1 MSKVNWRK
9 AASPSHANL
18 CMVPIVTIGWQ
29 MFSRVKTSKVPIH
42 TGDLNPHLIYTK
54 FLRSYT
60 PVCSQIPQLSCWLLD
75 RFKASFYTAHL
86 ALSVFGIKAVYTKHR
101 HRPRYLRQV
110 QERAAS
116 NALRAGDAAQN
127 VNTLRRFV
135 LKLESHLGLLSVTA
149 LVLPVNGRTPERYN
163 SHAFVEWSWW
173 AVITAGSRVP
183 AAGSRDPS
191 VHVSCRLCRLYTS
204 FSGSP
209 RVASGPYIR
218 QFCANNS

>member
-1 MSKVNWRK
+1 ML
-9 AASPSHANL
+9 AS
-18 CMVPIVTIGWQ
+18 
-29 MFSRVKTSKVPIH
+29 
-42 TGDLNPHLIYTK
+42 
-54 FLRSYT
+54 RS
-60 PVCSQIPQLSCWLLD
+60 V
-75 RFKASFYTAHL
+75 HL

-101 HRPRYLRQV
+101 HSPRYLRQV

-163 SHAFVEWSWW
+163 SRAFVEWSWW
-173 AVITAGSRVP
+173 AVITAGSRVL